1 MVEFNYN
8 LMLLKYFNRGY
19 RVNRVKRHK
28 SQKNYRVKG
37 SAKIKARSQDFLKC
51 CLLLQQSWCYFS
63 SVKIYSITQLRDHP

>member
-37 SAKIKARSQDFLKC
+37 STKIKARGQDFFKS
-51 CLLLQQSWCYFS
+51 CL
-63 SVKIYSITQLRDHP
+63 